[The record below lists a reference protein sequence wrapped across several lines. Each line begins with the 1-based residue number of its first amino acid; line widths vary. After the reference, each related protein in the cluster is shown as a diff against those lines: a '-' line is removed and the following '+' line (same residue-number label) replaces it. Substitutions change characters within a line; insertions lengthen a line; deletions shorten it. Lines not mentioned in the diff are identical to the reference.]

1 MHGMLEVDHDTMT
14 VAVLVDNEVFGR
26 GIEAVLGS
34 VPEVSTVHRC
44 GSRADYETLSR
55 FGGIDFLIVAP
66 PEAHWLEN
74 EGRAVR
80 GSTHVILLVDEATT
94 TNVTQ
99 LASMPV
105 DGFVS
110 QQRLT
115 ADLLSDTLR
124 RSRRGE
130 LPMPPALTR
139 ALLARADEPGPGT
152 RTRTVNL
159 TARETEAL
167 TLLVKGLSNK
177 QIARRL
183 SISSHGA
190 KRLVASIMLKL
201 DSPNRTTAA
210 INAIRAGLVQCD

>member
-1 MHGMLEVDHDTMT
+1 MYSTLEADRDTVT

-26 GIEAVLGS
+26 GIEAVLGC

-44 GSRADYETLSR
+44 GSREEYAALSQL
-55 FGGIDFLIVAP
+55 GAVDFLIAAP
-66 PEAHWLEN
+66 PEALWLDG

-80 GSTHVILLVDEATT
+80 GGTHVILLVDEAAT

-124 RSRRGE
+124 RS
-130 LPMPPALTR
+130 
-139 ALLARADEPGPGT
+139 
-152 RTRTVNL
+152 
-159 TARETEAL
+159 
-167 TLLVKGLSNK
+167 
-177 QIARRL
+177 
-183 SISSHGA
+183 
-190 KRLVASIMLKL
+190 
-201 DSPNRTTAA
+201 
-210 INAIRAGLVQCD
+210 

>member
-1 MHGMLEVDHDTMT
+1 MHSMLEADHDTLT
-14 VAVLVDNEVFGR
+14 VAVLVENEVLGR
-26 GIEAVLGS
+26 GIEAVLRR

-44 GSRADYETLSR
+44 GSRERYEALSR
-55 FGGIDFLIVAP
+55 LGGIDLLLVAP
-66 PEAHWLEN
+66 PEAQWLES
-74 EGRAVR
+74 EGRVARDGTYV
-80 GSTHVILLVDEATT
+80 VLVVDEAASNITR
-94 TNVTQ
+94 

-115 ADLLSDTLR
+115 AELLSDTLR
-124 RSRRGE
+124 RIRHGE

-139 ALLARADEPGPGT
+139 ALLARADEPGSGT

-183 SISSHGA
+183 TISSHGA

-210 INAIRAGLVQCD
+210 IHAIRAGLVECD

>member
-1 MHGMLEVDHDTMT
+1 MLEIDRGTLT

-44 GSRADYETLSR
+44 GSREEYEMLSQ
-55 FGGIDFLIVAP
+55 FGGVDFLIVAL
-66 PEAHWLEN
+66 PEAHWLEKD
-74 EGRAVR
+74 GRAVR
-80 GSTHVILLVDEATT
+80 GSTHVILLVDEAAITD
-94 TNVTQ
+94 VTQ

-115 ADLLSDTLR
+115 ANLLSDTLQR
-124 RSRRGE
+124 IRRGE
-130 LPMPPALTR
+130 LPMPPTLTR
-139 ALLARADEPGPGT
+139 ALLARADEPGPST

-167 TLLVKGLSNK
+167 NLLVKGLSNK

-183 SISSHGA
+183 AISSHGA

-210 INAIRAGLVQCD
+210 INAIRAGLVDYD

>member
-1 MHGMLEVDHDTMT
+1 MHGMLEVDRETVT
-14 VAVLVDNEVFGR
+14 VAVLVENEVFGR
-26 GIEAVLGS
+26 GIEAVLGC

-44 GSRADYETLSR
+44 ASREEYTALAQA
-55 FGGIDFLIVAP
+55 GPVDFLIVAP
-66 PEAHWLEN
+66 PEAHWLDG

-80 GSTHVILLVDEATT
+80 GSTRVILLVDETAT

-110 QQRLT
+110 PQRLT
-115 ADLLSDTLR
+115 ADLLGDTLR

-152 RTRTVNL
+152 RSRTVNL
-159 TARETEAL
+159 TTRETEAL

-183 SISSHGA
+183 AISSHGA

-210 INAIRAGLVQCD
+210 INALRAGLVECD

>member
-1 MHGMLEVDHDTMT
+1 MRSTLEADHDTLT
-14 VAVLVDNEVFGR
+14 VAVLVENEVLGR
-26 GIEAVLGS
+26 GIEAVLKR

-44 GSRADYETLSR
+44 GSREQYEALSR
-55 FGGIDFLIVAP
+55 LGGIGLLLVAP
-66 PEAHWLEN
+66 AEAQWIES
-74 EGRAVR
+74 EDRAAPGGTYV
-80 GSTHVILLVDEATT
+80 VLVVDEAATS
-94 TNVTQ
+94 NVAR

-115 ADLLSDTLR
+115 AELLSDTLR
-124 RSRRGE
+124 RIRHGE
-130 LPMPPALTR
+130 LPMPPTLTR
-139 ALLARADEPGPGT
+139 ALLARVDEPGSGT

-183 SISSHGA
+183 TISSHGA

-210 INAIRAGLVQCD
+210 IHAIRAGLVECD

>member
-1 MHGMLEVDHDTMT
+1 MHSMLEVDRGTLT

-26 GIEAVLGS
+26 GIEAVLGN

-44 GSRADYETLSR
+44 GSREEYETLSQ
-55 FGGIDFLIVAP
+55 FGGIDFLIVGP
-66 PEAHWLEN
+66 PEAHWLET
-74 EGRAVR
+74 EARAVR
-80 GSTHVILLVDEATT
+80 GSTHVILLVDEAST
-94 TNVTQ
+94 TNVTP

-115 ADLLSDTLR
+115 ADLLSDTLHR
-124 RSRRGE
+124 ICRGE
-130 LPMPPALTR
+130 LPMPPTLTR
-139 ALLARADEPGPGT
+139 ALLARADEPGSGT
-152 RTRTVNL
+152 RARTVNL

-183 SISSHGA
+183 AISSHGA

-210 INAIRAGLVQCD
+210 INAIRAGLVECD